1 MYPCLVVHIYTFSL
15 PPLATTMLDESVE
28 AAELQQRCSTFCA
41 QGPKAPPPPPHWT
54 DLTLT
59 LFSLTHITLFML
71 TFSAHTHHSFS
82 WSLAAVHLDFLVLF
96 AHILCKSSPVL
107 SKSFSSYKFP
117 QYILQR
123 CHNSTLPIHTKM
135 EIWKLLPHDCI
146 PEMKM

>member
-1 MYPCLVVHIYTFSL
+1 MVHIYTFSL
-15 PPLATTMLDESVE
+15 PPIATTMLDDFVE
-28 AAELQQRCSTFCA
+28 AAELQQCCSTFCA
-41 QGPKAPPPPPHWT
+41 QGPKAPPPPHWT

-59 LFSLTHITLFML
+59 LFSLSHITLFML

-82 WSLAAVHLDFLVLF
+82 WSLAAVRLDFLVLF

-146 PEMKM
+146 PEMKMQW